1 MRFASQTSLP
11 PAPAGLRWE
20 RLPAAIGWRAHN
32 AGYEH
37 KWGSPVIELRDAM
50 KGHTYGEDKAR
61 PPEETVAEVR
71 RRLAGL
77 RLDILQKTMR
87 IDTRRLDIPV
97 YISICGQESILTIG
111 TRKQMGKGSTAVQA
125 EASAL
130 MELVER
136 FSFFSFMKQTPFPVH
151 TYAEAPGETLPPELL
166 GLAIHDGVTDP
177 GRADEVLRGLPW
189 RWARAWSLSRSKEM
203 LIPIDWFYLIN
214 EYNGPAAGNTLEE
227 AILHGVCE
235 VVERHVSSVISH
247 DEPITPS
254 IDPLSVRDEAAR
266 MLMKKYA
273 AQGIQL
279 VIKDFSLGTGIPTV
293 AALAWDPGTFP
304 ERSEIV
310 FTAGTTTNPEKSLVR
325 ALTEVA
331 QLAGDFQNRTSYR
344 PTLPKYGSL
353 EEAAYLTAPAPA
365 VSVQELPNLSHPNL
379 RVEVERCV
387 EALSRLGL
395 EVLIVD
401 VTHPGLRMPAVYA
414 IIPGA
419 HFLDR
424 ARDTSI
430 TSQAAK
436 VLVRSLDG
444 PRALAGIERLLA
456 EFPGRHDLHFFLGVA
471 LEYEER
477 PGEALAQFRRAL
489 ALEPPAGDL
498 PSIHTH
504 IGVCLKD
511 QGDYRE
517 AIDALEQARAL
528 DPGLK
533 EIYNLL
539 GFCYFKLKEHQRSI
553 EQFERA
559 LEIDPGSAID
569 YANIASNLRELG
581 HTPEAA
587 LLYRMALELDP
598 TIEFARDHLA
608 RLEEKL

>member
-1 MRFASQTSLP
+1 M
-11 PAPAGLRWE
+11 
-20 RLPAAIGWRAHN
+20 
-32 AGYEH
+32 
-37 KWGSPVIELRDAM
+37 IELRDVM

-77 RLDILQKTMR
+77 NVDILQKTMR

-97 YISICGQESILTIG
+97 YISICGQESIRTIG
-111 TRKQMGKGSTAVQA
+111 TRKQMGKGSTTVQA

-136 FSFFSFMKQTPFPVH
+136 FSFFSYVKQTPFPVY

-166 GLAIHDGVTDP
+166 GLAIHDAVTDP
-177 GRADEVLRGLPW
+177 GRADTVLRGLPW
-189 RWARAWSLSRSKEM
+189 RWARAWSLSRSREV

-214 EYNGPAAGNTLEE
+214 EYNGPAAGNTMEE
-227 AILHGVCE
+227 AILHGICE

-266 MLMKKYA
+266 MLMEKYA
-273 AQGIQL
+273 AHGIQL

-293 AALAWDPGTFP
+293 AALAWDPSTFP

-331 QLAGDFQNRTSYR
+331 QLAGDFQNRTTYR

-365 VSVQELPNLSHPNL
+365 IPVQALPNLSHPNL
-379 RVEVERCV
+379 KVEVQTCV

-395 EVLIVD
+395 EVLIID
-401 VTHPGLRMPAVYA
+401 VTHPELRMPAVYA
-414 IIPGA
+414 ILPGA

-430 TSQAAK
+430 PSHAAK
-436 VLVRSLDG
+436 ILTRSLEG
-444 PRALAGIERLLA
+444 PRALAGIERLLEA
-456 EFPGRHDLHFFLGVA
+456 FPGRHDLHFFLGVA
-471 LEYEER
+471 LEYEGR
-477 PGEALAQFRRAL
+477 PREALAQFRGAL
-489 ALEPPAGDL
+489 ALNPPAGDL
-498 PSIHTH
+498 ASIHTH

-511 QGDYRE
+511 QGDYRS
-517 AIDALEQARAL
+517 AIDALEKARAL

-539 GFCYFKLKEHQRSI
+539 GFCYFKLKEHQRAI

-581 HTPEAA
+581 HTQEAVF
-587 LLYRMALELDP
+587 LYRMALELDP

-608 RLEEKL
+608 SLEQEVQS